1 VPNFFWAPYISKMR
15 IGYLLLTIFFFSQFP
30 SYSQNHN
37 SIEVDLERVKKDIID
52 LQKFVYQNNNLDLSD
67 QSSPPSEI
75 EDLNKLLLSLEEKLI
90 SVEVQLS
97 DMKEDIKSL
106 YQLYTSTQSNN
117 NIKLETTKDL
127 NIEESS
133 SKIVSEKNNND
144 QILGQMSI
152 SNIEADLSDLESNTT
167 TDQLLEADE
176 NEKVIGELSITSL
189 EEQKIIISDPT
200 DEQLDTLNDL
210 DLLLEKKEIELNKP
224 IIDVVNQ
231 MQIAK
236 QSLASLENQ
245 KAIESLILIVESD
258 TDDLDILAETYYL
271 LGRTYFIEGQI
282 IESVKYFGIRH
293 RDLTEITKFKS
304 DNYFWLGKSLFSIGD
319 QENGC
324 LIMEDLI
331 FSNSYLD
338 KPEIID
344 SAKEL
349 QFEKDCGLIID

>member
-1 VPNFFWAPYISKMR
+1 MR
-15 IGYLLLTIFFFSQFP
+15 FGYLLLALFFLSQSP

-37 SIEVDLERVKKDIID
+37 AIEVDLERVKKDIID

-67 QSSPPSEI
+67 QSISSSEI
-75 EDLNKLLLSLEEKLI
+75 ENLNKLLLSLEEKLI
-90 SVEVQLS
+90 SFEIQLS

-106 YQLYTSTQSNN
+106 YQLYTSSQSNN
-117 NIKLETTKDL
+117 DIKLETTKDL

-152 SNIEADLSDLESNTT
+152 SSIEADLSDLESNADTN
-167 TDQLLEADE
+167 LLIEEDD
-176 NEKVIGELSITSL
+176 NKQVIGELSITSL
-189 EEQKIIISDPT
+189 EEQKIIILEPT

-210 DLLLEKKEIELNKP
+210 DQLLEQREIELNKP
-224 IIDVVNQ
+224 IIDVAKQ

-258 TDDLDILAETYYL
+258 TDNLDILAETYYL

-293 RDLTEITKFKS
+293 RDLTDISKFKS

-338 KPEIID
+338 KPEIIE

-349 QFEKDCGLIID
+349 QLNKDCGLIID

>member
-1 VPNFFWAPYISKMR
+1 MR
-15 IGYLLLTIFFFSQFP
+15 FGYLLIALFFLSQSP

-37 SIEVDLERVKKDIID
+37 AIEVDLERVKKDIID

-67 QSSPPSEI
+67 QSISSSEI
-75 EDLNKLLLSLEEKLI
+75 ENLNKLLLSLEEKLI
-90 SVEVQLS
+90 SFEIQLS

-106 YQLYTSTQSNN
+106 YQLYTSSQSNDD
-117 NIKLETTKDL
+117 IKLETTKDL

-152 SNIEADLSDLESNTT
+152 SSIEADLSDLESNTDT
-167 TDQLLEADE
+167 NLIIEEDD
-176 NEKVIGELSITSL
+176 NEQVIGELSITSL
-189 EEQKIIISDPT
+189 EEQKIIILEPT

-210 DLLLEKKEIELNKP
+210 DQLLEQREIELNKP
-224 IIDVVNQ
+224 IIDVAKQ

-258 TDDLDILAETYYL
+258 TDNLDILAETYYL

-293 RDLTEITKFKS
+293 RDLTDITKFKS

-338 KPEIID
+338 KPEIIE

-349 QFEKDCGLIID
+349 QLNKDCGLIID

>member
-1 VPNFFWAPYISKMR
+1 MR
-15 IGYLLLTIFFFSQFP
+15 FGYLLLALFFLSQSP

-37 SIEVDLERVKKDIID
+37 AIEVDLERVKKDIID

-67 QSSPPSEI
+67 QSISSSEI
-75 EDLNKLLLSLEEKLI
+75 ENLNKLLLSLEEKLI
-90 SVEVQLS
+90 SFEIQLS

-106 YQLYTSTQSNN
+106 YQLYTSSQSNN
-117 NIKLETTKDL
+117 DIKLETTKDL

-152 SNIEADLSDLESNTT
+152 SSIEADLSDLESNADTN
-167 TDQLLEADE
+167 LLIEEDD
-176 NEKVIGELSITSL
+176 NEQVIGELSITSL
-189 EEQKIIISDPT
+189 EEQKIIILEPT

-210 DLLLEKKEIELNKP
+210 DQLLEQREIELNKP
-224 IIDVVNQ
+224 IIDVAKQ

-258 TDDLDILAETYYL
+258 TDNLDILAETYYL

-293 RDLTEITKFKS
+293 RDLTDISKFKS

-338 KPEIID
+338 KPEIIE

-349 QFEKDCGLIID
+349 QLDKDCGLIID

>member
-1 VPNFFWAPYISKMR
+1 MR
-15 IGYLLLTIFFFSQFP
+15 FGYLFLVLFFLLQSP
-30 SYSQNHN
+30 SFSQNHN
-37 SIEVDLERVKKDIID
+37 AIEVDLERVKKDIID

-67 QSSPPSEI
+67 QSISSSEI
-75 EDLNKLLLSLEEKLI
+75 ENLNKLLLSLEEKLI
-90 SVEVQLS
+90 SFEIQLS

-106 YQLYTSTQSNN
+106 YQLYTSSQSNN
-117 NIKLETTKDL
+117 DIKLETTKDL

-133 SKIVSEKNNND
+133 TKIVSEKNNND

-152 SNIEADLSDLESNTT
+152 SSIETDLSDLESN
-167 TDQLLEADE
+167 DDINLLVEEDD

-189 EEQKIIISDPT
+189 EDQKIIILEPT

-210 DLLLEKKEIELNKP
+210 DQLLEQREIELNKP
-224 IIDVVNQ
+224 IIDVAKQ

-258 TDDLDILAETYYL
+258 TDNLDILAETYYL

-293 RDLTEITKFKS
+293 RDLTDITKFKS

-338 KPEIID
+338 KPEIIE

-349 QFEKDCGLIID
+349 QLNKDCGLIID

>member
-1 VPNFFWAPYISKMR
+1 MR
-15 IGYLLLTIFFFSQFP
+15 FGYLFLVLFFLLQSP
-30 SYSQNHN
+30 SFSQNHN
-37 SIEVDLERVKKDIID
+37 AIEVDLERVKKDIID

-67 QSSPPSEI
+67 QSISSSEI
-75 EDLNKLLLSLEEKLI
+75 ENLNKLLLSLEEKLI
-90 SVEVQLS
+90 SFEIQLS

-106 YQLYTSTQSNN
+106 YQLYTSSQSNN
-117 NIKLETTKDL
+117 DIKLETTRDL
-127 NIEESS
+127 NIEESY

-152 SNIEADLSDLESNTT
+152 SSIETDLSDLESN
-167 TDQLLEADE
+167 DDINLLVEEDD

-189 EEQKIIISDPT
+189 EDQKIIILEPT

-210 DLLLEKKEIELNKP
+210 DQLLEQREIELNKP
-224 IIDVVNQ
+224 IIDVAKQ

-258 TDDLDILAETYYL
+258 TDNLDILAETYYL

-293 RDLTEITKFKS
+293 RDLTDITKFKS

-338 KPEIID
+338 KPEIIE

-349 QFEKDCGLIID
+349 QLNKDCGLIID

>member
-1 VPNFFWAPYISKMR
+1 MR
-15 IGYLLLTIFFFSQFP
+15 FGYLLLALFFLSQSP

-37 SIEVDLERVKKDIID
+37 AIEVDLERVKKDIID

-67 QSSPPSEI
+67 QSISSSEI
-75 EDLNKLLLSLEEKLI
+75 ENLNKLLLSLEEKLI
-90 SVEVQLS
+90 SFEIQLS

-106 YQLYTSTQSNN
+106 YQLYTSSQSNN
-117 NIKLETTKDL
+117 DIKLETTKDL

-152 SNIEADLSDLESNTT
+152 SSIEADLSDLESNTDT
-167 TDQLLEADE
+167 NFLIEEDD
-176 NEKVIGELSITSL
+176 NEQVIGELSITSL
-189 EEQKIIISDPT
+189 EEQKIIILEPT

-210 DLLLEKKEIELNKP
+210 DQLLEQREIELNKP
-224 IIDVVNQ
+224 IIDVAKQ

-258 TDDLDILAETYYL
+258 TDNLDILAETYYL

-293 RDLTEITKFKS
+293 RDLTDISKFKS

-338 KPEIID
+338 KPEIIE

-349 QFEKDCGLIID
+349 QLNKDCGLIID

>member
-1 VPNFFWAPYISKMR
+1 MR
-15 IGYLLLTIFFFSQFP
+15 FGYLLLALFFLSQSP

-37 SIEVDLERVKKDIID
+37 AIEVDLERVKKDIID

-67 QSSPPSEI
+67 QSISSSEI
-75 EDLNKLLLSLEEKLI
+75 ENLNKLLLSLEEKLI
-90 SVEVQLS
+90 SFEIQLS

-106 YQLYTSTQSNN
+106 YQLYTSSQSNN
-117 NIKLETTKDL
+117 DIKLETTKDL

-152 SNIEADLSDLESNTT
+152 SSIEADLSDLESDADTNLLIEEDDN
-167 TDQLLEADE
+167 DQ
-176 NEKVIGELSITSL
+176 VIGELSITSL
-189 EEQKIIISDPT
+189 EEQKIIILEPT

-210 DLLLEKKEIELNKP
+210 DQLLEQREIELNKP
-224 IIDVVNQ
+224 IIDVAKQ

-258 TDDLDILAETYYL
+258 TDNLDILAETYYL

-293 RDLTEITKFKS
+293 RDLTEISKFKS

-338 KPEIID
+338 KPEIIE

-349 QFEKDCGLIID
+349 QLNKDCGLIID

>member
-1 VPNFFWAPYISKMR
+1 MR
-15 IGYLLLTIFFFSQFP
+15 FGYLLLALFFLSHSP
-30 SYSQNHN
+30 AYSQNHN

-67 QSSPPSEI
+67 QSISSSEI
-75 EDLNKLLLSLEEKLI
+75 ENLNKLLLSLEEKLVSLEI
-90 SVEVQLS
+90 QLS

-106 YQLYTSTQSNN
+106 YQLYTSSQSNN
-117 NIKLETTKDL
+117 DIKLETTKDL

-133 SKIVSEKNNND
+133 SNIVSEKNNND

-152 SNIEADLSDLESNTT
+152 SSIEADLGDIESNTDT
-167 TDQLLEADE
+167 NLSVEEDE
-176 NEKVIGELSITSL
+176 NEQFTGELSITSL
-189 EEQKIIISDPT
+189 EEQKIIILEPT
-200 DEQLDTLNDL
+200 DEQLDTLNEL
-210 DLLLEKKEIELNKP
+210 DQLLEKREIELNKP
-224 IIDVVNQ
+224 IIDVTKQ

-338 KPEIID
+338 KPEIIE

-349 QFEKDCGLIID
+349 QLNKDCGLIID

>member
-1 VPNFFWAPYISKMR
+1 MR
-15 IGYLLLTIFFFSQFP
+15 FGYLLLALFFLSQSP

-37 SIEVDLERVKKDIID
+37 AIEVDLERVKKDIID

-67 QSSPPSEI
+67 QSISSSEI
-75 EDLNKLLLSLEEKLI
+75 ENLNKLLLSLEEKLI
-90 SVEVQLS
+90 SFEIQLS

-106 YQLYTSTQSNN
+106 YQLYTSSQSNN
-117 NIKLETTKDL
+117 DIKLETTKDL

-152 SNIEADLSDLESNTT
+152 SSIEADMSDLESD
-167 TDQLLEADE
+167 TDTNLLIEEDD
-176 NEKVIGELSITSL
+176 NEQVIGELSITSL
-189 EEQKIIISDPT
+189 EEQKIIILEPT

-210 DLLLEKKEIELNKP
+210 DQLLEQREIELNKP
-224 IIDVVNQ
+224 IIDVAKQ

-258 TDDLDILAETYYL
+258 TDNLDILAETYYL
-271 LGRTYFIEGQI
+271 LGRTYFLEGQI

-293 RDLTEITKFKS
+293 RDLTDITKFKS

-338 KPEIID
+338 KPEIIE

-349 QFEKDCGLIID
+349 QLNKDCGLIID

>member
-1 VPNFFWAPYISKMR
+1 MR
-15 IGYLLLTIFFFSQFP
+15 FGYLFLVLFFLLQSP
-30 SYSQNHN
+30 SFSQNHN
-37 SIEVDLERVKKDIID
+37 AIEVDLERVKKDIID

-67 QSSPPSEI
+67 QSISSSEI
-75 EDLNKLLLSLEEKLI
+75 ENLNKLLLSLEEKLI
-90 SVEVQLS
+90 SFEIQLS

-106 YQLYTSTQSNN
+106 YQLYTSSQSNN
-117 NIKLETTKDL
+117 DIKLETTKDL

-152 SNIEADLSDLESNTT
+152 SSIETDLSDLESN
-167 TDQLLEADE
+167 DDINLLVEEDD

-189 EEQKIIISDPT
+189 EDQKIIILEPT

-210 DLLLEKKEIELNKP
+210 DQLLEQREIELNKP
-224 IIDVVNQ
+224 IIDVAKQ

-258 TDDLDILAETYYL
+258 TDNLDILAETYYL

-293 RDLTEITKFKS
+293 RDLTDITKFKS

-338 KPEIID
+338 KPEIIEN
-344 SAKEL
+344 AKEL
-349 QFEKDCGLIID
+349 QLNKDCGLIID

>member
-1 VPNFFWAPYISKMR
+1 MR
-15 IGYLLLTIFFFSQFP
+15 FGYLLLALFFLSQSP

-37 SIEVDLERVKKDIID
+37 AIEVDLERVKKDIID

-67 QSSPPSEI
+67 QSISSSEI
-75 EDLNKLLLSLEEKLI
+75 ENLNKLLLSLEEKLI
-90 SVEVQLS
+90 SFEIQLS

-106 YQLYTSTQSNN
+106 YQLYTSSQSNN
-117 NIKLETTKDL
+117 DIKLETTKDL

-152 SNIEADLSDLESNTT
+152 SSIEADLSDLESNADTNLLIEEDDN
-167 TDQLLEADE
+167 DQ
-176 NEKVIGELSITSL
+176 VIGELSITSL
-189 EEQKIIISDPT
+189 EEQKIIILEPT

-210 DLLLEKKEIELNKP
+210 DQLLEQREIELNKP
-224 IIDVVNQ
+224 IIDVVKQ

-258 TDDLDILAETYYL
+258 TDNLDILAETYYL

-293 RDLTEITKFKS
+293 RDLTEISKFKS

-319 QENGC
+319 HENGC

-338 KPEIID
+338 KPEIIEN
-344 SAKEL
+344 AKEL
-349 QFEKDCGLIID
+349 QLNKDCGLIID

>member
-1 VPNFFWAPYISKMR
+1 MR
-15 IGYLLLTIFFFSQFP
+15 FGYLLLALFFLSQSP

-37 SIEVDLERVKKDIID
+37 AIEVDLERVKKDIID

-67 QSSPPSEI
+67 QSISSSEI
-75 EDLNKLLLSLEEKLI
+75 ENLNKLLLSLEEKLI
-90 SVEVQLS
+90 SFEIQLS

-106 YQLYTSTQSNN
+106 YQLYTSSQSNDD
-117 NIKLETTKDL
+117 IKLETTKDL

-152 SNIEADLSDLESNTT
+152 SSIEADLSDLESNADTN
-167 TDQLLEADE
+167 LLIEEDD
-176 NEKVIGELSITSL
+176 NEQVIGELSITSL
-189 EEQKIIISDPT
+189 EEQKIIILEPT

-210 DLLLEKKEIELNKP
+210 DQLLKQREIELNKP
-224 IIDVVNQ
+224 IIDVAKQ

-258 TDDLDILAETYYL
+258 TDNLDILAETYYL

-293 RDLTEITKFKS
+293 RDLTDISRFKS

-338 KPEIID
+338 KPEIIE

-349 QFEKDCGLIID
+349 QLNKDCGLIID

>member
-1 VPNFFWAPYISKMR
+1 MR
-15 IGYLLLTIFFFSQFP
+15 FGYLLLALFFLSQSP

-37 SIEVDLERVKKDIID
+37 AIEVDLERVKKDIID
-52 LQKFVYQNNNLDLSD
+52 LQKFVYQNNDLDLSD
-67 QSSPPSEI
+67 QSISSSEI
-75 EDLNKLLLSLEEKLI
+75 ENLNKLLLSLEEKLI
-90 SVEVQLS
+90 SFEIQLS

-106 YQLYTSTQSNN
+106 YQLYTSSQSNN
-117 NIKLETTKDL
+117 DIKLETTKDL

-133 SKIVSEKNNND
+133 SNIVSEKNNND

-152 SNIEADLSDLESNTT
+152 SSIEADLSDLESNSDTN
-167 TDQLLEADE
+167 LLVEGDD
-176 NEKVIGELSITSL
+176 NEQVIGELSITSL
-189 EEQKIIISDPT
+189 EEQKIIILEPT

-210 DLLLEKKEIELNKP
+210 DQLLEQREIELNKP
-224 IIDVVNQ
+224 IIDVAKQ

-258 TDDLDILAETYYL
+258 TDNLDLLAETYYL

-293 RDLTEITKFKS
+293 RDLTDITKFKS

-338 KPEIID
+338 KPEIIE

-349 QFEKDCGLIID
+349 QLNKDCGLIID

>member
-1 VPNFFWAPYISKMR
+1 MR
-15 IGYLLLTIFFFSQFP
+15 FGYLLLALFFLSQSP

-37 SIEVDLERVKKDIID
+37 AIEVDLERVKKDIID

-67 QSSPPSEI
+67 QSISSSEI
-75 EDLNKLLLSLEEKLI
+75 ENLNKLLLSLEEKLI
-90 SVEVQLS
+90 SFEIQLS

-106 YQLYTSTQSNN
+106 YQLYTSSQSNN
-117 NIKLETTKDL
+117 DIKLETTKDL

-152 SNIEADLSDLESNTT
+152 SSIEADLSDLESDADTNLLIEEDDN
-167 TDQLLEADE
+167 DQ
-176 NEKVIGELSITSL
+176 VIGELSITSL
-189 EEQKIIISDPT
+189 EEQKIIILEPT

-210 DLLLEKKEIELNKP
+210 DQLLEQREIELNKP
-224 IIDVVNQ
+224 IIDVAKQ

-258 TDDLDILAETYYL
+258 TDNLDILAETYYL

-293 RDLTEITKFKS
+293 RDLTDISKFKS

-338 KPEIID
+338 KPEIIE

-349 QFEKDCGLIID
+349 QLNKDCGLIID

>member
-1 VPNFFWAPYISKMR
+1 MR
-15 IGYLLLTIFFFSQFP
+15 FGYLLLALFFLSQSP

-37 SIEVDLERVKKDIID
+37 AIEVDLERVKKDIID

-67 QSSPPSEI
+67 QNISSSEI
-75 EDLNKLLLSLEEKLI
+75 EKLNKSLLSLEEKLI
-90 SVEVQLS
+90 SFETQLS
-97 DMKEDIKSL
+97 DMKDDIKSL
-106 YQLYTSTQSNN
+106 YQLYTSSQSNN
-117 NIKLETTKDL
+117 DIKLETTKDL

-152 SNIEADLSDLESNTT
+152 SSIEADLSDLESDADTN
-167 TDQLLEADE
+167 LLIEEDD
-176 NEKVIGELSITSL
+176 NEQVIGELSITSL
-189 EEQKIIISDPT
+189 EEQKIIILEPT

-210 DLLLEKKEIELNKP
+210 DQLLEQREIELNKP
-224 IIDVVNQ
+224 IIDVAKQ

-258 TDDLDILAETYYL
+258 TDNLDILAETYYL

-293 RDLTEITKFKS
+293 RDLTDISKFKS

-338 KPEIID
+338 KPEIIE

-349 QFEKDCGLIID
+349 QLNKDCGLIID

>member
-1 VPNFFWAPYISKMR
+1 MR
-15 IGYLLLTIFFFSQFP
+15 FGYLLLALFFLSQSP

-37 SIEVDLERVKKDIID
+37 AIEVDLERVKKDIID

-67 QSSPPSEI
+67 QSISSSEI
-75 EDLNKLLLSLEEKLI
+75 ENLNKLLLTLEEKLI
-90 SVEVQLS
+90 SFEIQLS

-106 YQLYTSTQSNN
+106 YQLYTSSQSNN
-117 NIKLETTKDL
+117 DIKLETTKDL

-133 SKIVSEKNNND
+133 SKIVSEKNNDN

-152 SNIEADLSDLESNTT
+152 SSIEADLSDLESNADTN
-167 TDQLLEADE
+167 LLVEEDG
-176 NEKVIGELSITSL
+176 NEKVIGELSINSL
-189 EEQKIIISDPT
+189 EEQKIIILEPT
-200 DEQLDTLNDL
+200 NEQLDTLNDL
-210 DLLLEKKEIELNKP
+210 DQLLEQREIELNKP
-224 IIDVVNQ
+224 IIDVAKQ

-258 TDDLDILAETYYL
+258 TDNLDILAETYYL

-293 RDLTEITKFKS
+293 RDLTDITKFKS

-338 KPEIID
+338 KPEIIE

-349 QFEKDCGLIID
+349 QLNKDCGLIID

>member
-1 VPNFFWAPYISKMR
+1 MR
-15 IGYLLLTIFFFSQFP
+15 FGYLLLALFFLSQSP

-37 SIEVDLERVKKDIID
+37 AIEVDLERVKKDIID

-67 QSSPPSEI
+67 QSISSSEI
-75 EDLNKLLLSLEEKLI
+75 ENLNKLLLSLEEKLI
-90 SVEVQLS
+90 SFEIQLS

-106 YQLYTSTQSNN
+106 YQLYTSSQSNN
-117 NIKLETTKDL
+117 DIKLETTKDL

-152 SNIEADLSDLESNTT
+152 SSIEADLSDLESDADTN
-167 TDQLLEADE
+167 LLIEEDE
-176 NEKVIGELSITSL
+176 NEQVIGELSITSL
-189 EEQKIIISDPT
+189 EEQKIIILEPT

-210 DLLLEKKEIELNKP
+210 DQLLEQREIELNKP
-224 IIDVVNQ
+224 IIDVAKQ
-231 MQIAK
+231 IQIAK

-258 TDDLDILAETYYL
+258 TDNLDILAETYYL

-282 IESVKYFGIRH
+282 IDSVKYFGIRH
-293 RDLTEITKFKS
+293 RDLTDISKFKS

-338 KPEIID
+338 KPEIIE

-349 QFEKDCGLIID
+349 QLNKDCGLIID

>member
-1 VPNFFWAPYISKMR
+1 MR
-15 IGYLLLTIFFFSQFP
+15 FGYLLLALFFLSQSP

-37 SIEVDLERVKKDIID
+37 AIEVDLERVKKDIID

-67 QSSPPSEI
+67 QSISSSEI
-75 EDLNKLLLSLEEKLI
+75 ENLNKLLLSLEEKLI
-90 SVEVQLS
+90 SFEIQLS

-106 YQLYTSTQSNN
+106 YQLYTSSQSNN
-117 NIKLETTKDL
+117 DIKLETTKDL

-152 SNIEADLSDLESNTT
+152 SSIEADLSDLESNADTNLLIEEDDN
-167 TDQLLEADE
+167 DQ
-176 NEKVIGELSITSL
+176 VIGELSITSL
-189 EEQKIIISDPT
+189 EEQKIIILEPT

-210 DLLLEKKEIELNKP
+210 DQLLEQREIELNKP
-224 IIDVVNQ
+224 IIDVAKQ

-258 TDDLDILAETYYL
+258 TDNLDILAETYYL

-293 RDLTEITKFKS
+293 RDLTDITKFKS

-338 KPEIID
+338 KPEIIE

-349 QFEKDCGLIID
+349 QLNKDCGLIID

>member
-1 VPNFFWAPYISKMR
+1 MR
-15 IGYLLLTIFFFSQFP
+15 FGYLLLALFFLSQSP

-37 SIEVDLERVKKDIID
+37 AIEVDLERVKKDIID

-67 QSSPPSEI
+67 QSISSSEI
-75 EDLNKLLLSLEEKLI
+75 ENLNKLLLSLEEKLI
-90 SVEVQLS
+90 SFEIQLS

-106 YQLYTSTQSNN
+106 YQLYTSSQSNN
-117 NIKLETTKDL
+117 DIKLETTKDL

-152 SNIEADLSDLESNTT
+152 SSIEADLSDLESDADTNLLIEEDDN
-167 TDQLLEADE
+167 DQ
-176 NEKVIGELSITSL
+176 VIGELSITSL
-189 EEQKIIISDPT
+189 EEQKIIILEPT

-210 DLLLEKKEIELNKP
+210 DQLLEQREIELNKP
-224 IIDVVNQ
+224 IIDVAKQ

-258 TDDLDILAETYYL
+258 TDNLDILAETYYL

-293 RDLTEITKFKS
+293 RDLTDITKFKS

-338 KPEIID
+338 KPEIIE

-349 QFEKDCGLIID
+349 QLNKDCGLIID

>member
-1 VPNFFWAPYISKMR
+1 MR
-15 IGYLLLTIFFFSQFP
+15 FGYLLLALFFLSQSP

-37 SIEVDLERVKKDIID
+37 AIEVDLERVKKDIID

-67 QSSPPSEI
+67 QSISSSEI
-75 EDLNKLLLSLEEKLI
+75 ENLNKLLLSLEEKLI
-90 SVEVQLS
+90 SFEIQLS

-106 YQLYTSTQSNN
+106 YQLYTSSQSNN
-117 NIKLETTKDL
+117 DIKLETTKDL

-152 SNIEADLSDLESNTT
+152 SSIEADLSDLESDADTN
-167 TDQLLEADE
+167 LLIEEDD
-176 NEKVIGELSITSL
+176 NEQVIGELSITSL
-189 EEQKIIISDPT
+189 EEQKIIILEPT

-210 DLLLEKKEIELNKP
+210 DQLLEQREIELNKP
-224 IIDVVNQ
+224 IIDVAKQ

-258 TDDLDILAETYYL
+258 TDNLDILAETYYL

-293 RDLTEITKFKS
+293 RDLTEISKFKS

-338 KPEIID
+338 KPEIIE

-349 QFEKDCGLIID
+349 QLNKDCGLIID

>member
-1 VPNFFWAPYISKMR
+1 MR
-15 IGYLLLTIFFFSQFP
+15 FGYLLLALFFLSQSP

-37 SIEVDLERVKKDIID
+37 AIEVDLERVKKDIID

-67 QSSPPSEI
+67 QSISSSEI
-75 EDLNKLLLSLEEKLI
+75 ENLNKLLLSLEEKLI
-90 SVEVQLS
+90 SFEIQLS

-106 YQLYTSTQSNN
+106 YQLYTSSQSNN
-117 NIKLETTKDL
+117 DIKLETTKDL

-152 SNIEADLSDLESNTT
+152 SSIEADLSDLESD
-167 TDQLLEADE
+167 TDTNLLIEEDD
-176 NEKVIGELSITSL
+176 NEQVIGELSITSL
-189 EEQKIIISDPT
+189 EEQKIIILEPT

-210 DLLLEKKEIELNKP
+210 DQLLEQREIELNKP
-224 IIDVVNQ
+224 IIDVAKQ

-258 TDDLDILAETYYL
+258 TDNLDILAETYYL

-293 RDLTEITKFKS
+293 RDLTDISKFKS

-338 KPEIID
+338 KPEIIE

-349 QFEKDCGLIID
+349 QLNKDCGLIID

>member
-1 VPNFFWAPYISKMR
+1 MR
-15 IGYLLLTIFFFSQFP
+15 FGYLLLALFFLSQSP

-37 SIEVDLERVKKDIID
+37 AIEVDLERVKKDIID

-67 QSSPPSEI
+67 QSISSSEI
-75 EDLNKLLLSLEEKLI
+75 ENLNKLLLSLEEKLI
-90 SVEVQLS
+90 SFEIQLS

-106 YQLYTSTQSNN
+106 YQLYTSSQSNN
-117 NIKLETTKDL
+117 DLKLETTKDL

-152 SNIEADLSDLESNTT
+152 SSIEADLSDLESDADTN
-167 TDQLLEADE
+167 LLIEEDD
-176 NEKVIGELSITSL
+176 NEQVIGELSITSL
-189 EEQKIIISDPT
+189 EEQKIIILEPT

-210 DLLLEKKEIELNKP
+210 DQLLEQREIELNKP
-224 IIDVVNQ
+224 IIDVAKQ

-258 TDDLDILAETYYL
+258 TDNLDILAETYYL

-293 RDLTEITKFKS
+293 RDLTEISKFKS

-338 KPEIID
+338 KPEIIE

-349 QFEKDCGLIID
+349 QLNKDCGLIID